1 MSMAVVIPIIALW
14 LAAIIFFSH
23 YRIWILY
30 YLVGSVGLAFIIIF
44 IGRMLFLENS
54 LENVV
59 TYCVHD
65 VCNWVGVPT
74 RIFQASPGSL
84 LVLVIGQDVGWT
96 VLQITIECSG
106 LLEIGVML
114 GMVLFYPGWS
124 LKKRVILAG
133 VGAIAT
139 FIANIIRLFFIVEI
153 LHYAGKNSIFISHT
167 IAGRAIFFFIVI
179 AIYWYVL
186 TRPMLKDVR
195 AKLEREAAA

>member
-1 MSMAVVIPIIALW
+1 MNPALVVIIILIW
-14 LAAIIFFSH
+14 LAAVIFFSH

-44 IGRMLFLENS
+44 VGRMLFLETG

-59 TYCVHD
+59 TLTVHN

-74 RIFQASPGSL
+74 RIFQTSPGSL
-84 LVLVIGQDVGWT
+84 LVMVIGQDIGWT

-124 LKKRVILAG
+124 LRKRAILAG
-133 VGAIAT
+133 VGALAT

-153 LHYAGKNSIFISHT
+153 LHYVGKNSIFISHT
-167 IAGRAIFFFIVI
+167 IAGRAIFFFIVV
-179 AIYWYVL
+179 AIYWFVL

-195 AKLEREAAA
+195 EKLEREAAA